1 MEIFLSI
8 TVGMLFATGIYL
20 MLRRN
25 LIKFIFGFSL
35 MSNGINLLIFT
46 MGRLA
51 RGNPPIIP
59 EHLEHLETTVANPLP
74 QALILTA
81 IVISFGFTA
90 FALVLLYSAYRKT
103 NTLDTDML
111 AEI

>member
-1 MEIFLSI
+1 MEIFLSL
-8 TVGMLFATGIYL
+8 TVGILFATGIYL

-51 RGNPPIIP
+51 RANPPIIP
-59 EHLEHLETTVANPLP
+59 ENLEHLETAVANPLP

-90 FALVLLYSAYRKT
+90 FALVLLYSAYKKT
-103 NTLDTDML
+103 STLDTDVL